1 MFTNILIGLLAYS
14 LCVTLFL
21 VGWMRWQDRMSQMDK
36 DMAKA
41 FEAEHQTRIVS
52 AGVRPYPE

>member
-21 VGWMRWQDRMSQMDK
+21 VGWMRWQNRMSQMDK

-41 FEAEHQTRIVS
+41 FEEDCKAR
-52 AGVRPYPE
+52 GK